1 MVRRGRME
9 EEKQWDRR
17 RARSVCP
24 LLAEVGPACWSLP
37 RVENFHVSLRVRG
50 YPDAKV
56 LGPD

>member
-1 MVRRGRME
+1 M
-9 EEKQWDRR
+9 DRR
-17 RARSVCP
+17 RARPVCP

-37 RVENFHVSLRVRG
+37 RVENLHVSLRVRG